1 MYDPKD
7 FTELRGALRGTFGTY
22 KRNGQG
28 GMDITL
34 TIIPDD
40 RHAALDIVDGGDI
53 VNLLTVHAMPEEEFD
68 WDDDE

>member
-1 MYDPKD
+1 MYEESE
-7 FTELRGALRGTFGTY
+7 FTESRGKLRGSFGSY

-34 TIIPDD
+34 TIIPED

-53 VNLLTVHAMPEEEFD
+53 VNLITVHAMPEQE